1 MMKNLRIGLIGA
13 GHLGR
18 IHIKCLVEEGY
29 REQLSFFEADPD
41 RAQSI
46 SQEFSVRHVQS
57 QKALIDSVDA
67 LILVAPTTLHH
78 SIASDVLT
86 AGKHLFVEKPVCS
99 TGEEAEKLFTLAAK
113 KDLKVQVGHVE
124 RFNPAFVEFEKHGL
138 SPKFIE
144 SHRLATY
151 NARGTD
157 VSVVMDLMIH
167 DLDLLLYVVKAPVKS
182 VHAIGVPL
190 ISQTADICNARL
202 VFENGAVAN
211 VTASRVSMKQMRRMR
226 FFQPEAYATID
237 FVDKQLQVFKMSDE
251 VNDDSDG
258 FVLDTQ
264 IGPKKISAYIPEL
277 QATNAI
283 KEEQRCFFESILEDK
298 PTVVSLR
305 DGTEAVLLAER
316 ITESMILESKHW

>member
-1 MMKNLRIGLIGA
+1 MKKNLRIGVIGA

-29 REQLSFFEADPD
+29 ADYLSFFEPD
-41 RAQSI
+41 AARAKSI
-46 SQEFSVRHVQS
+46 SQEFDVRSSASQS
-57 QKALIDSVDA
+57 ELIESSDA
-67 LILVAPTTLHH
+67 IILVAPTSLHH
-78 SIASDVLT
+78 DIAQEALRH
-86 AGKHLFVEKPVCS
+86 GKHLFVEKPVCS
-99 TGEEAEKLFTLAAK
+99 TGDQAKRLMDLASAK
-113 KDLKVQVGHVE
+113 KLKVQVGHVE
-124 RFNPAFVEFEKHGL
+124 RFNPAFVEFEKQGL

-151 NARGTD
+151 NPRGTD

-167 DLDLLLYVVKAPVKS
+167 DLDLLLYVVQSPVKS

-190 ISQTADICNARL
+190 ISKTADICNARL

-237 FVDKQLQVFKMSDE
+237 FVDKQLQVYKMSDD
-251 VNDDSDG
+251 VSDDSDG

-264 IGPKKISAYIPEL
+264 IGPKKISAYIPTLET
-277 QATNAI
+277 TNAI
-283 KEEQRCFFESILEDK
+283 KEEQRCFIEAITQDTD
-298 PTVVSLR
+298 PIVSLR